1 MPSKHA
7 KGKLHLTLNL

>member
-7 KGKLHLTLNL
+7 KGKLNLTLNL